1 MDTTATTAAV
11 EPTTIA
17 LPHILKQEPALH
29 IPLALLAPSPT
40 NPRRKF
46 DQAKLQELADGIRE
60 LGGNFQPI
68 LARPNPAHTEG
79 DGQPRYE
86 IVAGERR
93 WRACALAGLET
104 VLALVRPLTD
114 RQALQIQL
122 KENLDRE
129 SLHEL
134 EEAEGIKRLIDET
147 GETTEQIA
155 DSLGKG
161 RRWAF
166 GRLAL
171 LKLTPEVRELF
182 LADAFKATVAGLIAR
197 IPNPDQ
203 QLQAAQHI
211 ALGWGGEPYS
221 YRAASD
227 WLAKEYMLALAKAP
241 FDTGLT
247 YPVAGPCSACPK
259 RSGAAPDLF
268 EDVKGGDMCQ
278 DSKCYQAK
286 AAQHIDHQLAEAR
299 AAGHQ
304 VLEGDAAR
312 RLMISTSSLPH
323 GYHWFDKACPLS
335 TSDKPL
341 RELFGAKARDV
352 VTLHHPS
359 GAIVSIVP
367 ETSVRK
373 LLKSKGLLVPTTV
386 PEAPPAP
393 EGEADDDSTEG
404 EAASTQATSANPAA
418 KAPPAAKPKPRT
430 SAELAIETEAL
441 GHQLLGQRVHGLIR
455 IALQAQ
461 PELPLRALKLL
472 ILTHMHDASVEAFRL
487 IYASRG
493 WAMPTAVRTWPH
505 TPAFGRDLEAHIEGL
520 NGRELGELLIETL
533 VLEELTDGLDVDELI
548 DSDHFCAPTWS
559 LCKELRIDEAQ
570 LESMAAA
577 AAEAAFQQVRREED
591 ERLGT
596 PADATDAF
604 VQAHA
609 PAAPTAPRSPVK
621 YRNQATGETWSGKG
635 LQPKWLKVALA
646 AGSTLNDFEV
656 TPA

>member
-1 MDTTATTAAV
+1 MDTTADAVETTA
-11 EPTTIA
+11 IA
-17 LPHILKQEPALH
+17 LPHTLKQEPALH

-46 DQAKLQELADGIRE
+46 DAAKLQELADGIRD

-93 WRACALAGLET
+93 WRACGLAGLET

-134 EEAEGIKRLIDET
+134 EEAEGIQRLIDDT
-147 GETTEQIA
+147 GDTAEQIA
-155 DSLGKG
+155 ATLGKG
-161 RRWAF
+161 RRWLF

-171 LKLTPEVRELF
+171 LKLTPPVREMF

-203 QLQAAQHI
+203 QLQAAQHL

-221 YRAASD
+221 FRAAAE

-241 FDTGLT
+241 FDTALT

-286 AAQHIDHQLAEAR
+286 TAQHIDHQLAEAR

-304 VLEGDAAR
+304 VLEREAAR
-312 RLMISTSSLPH
+312 KLMPSSSVLPFS
-323 GYHWFDKACPLS
+323 YHWFDKACPLA

-352 VTLHHPS
+352 ITLHHPS

-367 ETSVRK
+367 EASVRK
-373 LLKSKGLLVPTTV
+373 LLKVKGLLVPTPV
-386 PEAPPAP
+386 
-393 EGEADDDSTEG
+393 
-404 EAASTQATSANPAA
+404 PAA
-418 KAPPAAKPKPRT
+418 APDAEAEDSADGEGVSFQGTVAWPMPTKASSPKAEPAAKPRT
-430 SAELAIETEAL
+430 AAELNARTRSVHL
-441 GHQLLGQRVHGLIR
+441 DLLGQRIHETLR
-455 IALQAQ
+455 RALQAQ
-461 PELPLRALKLL
+461 AELPLRALKLL
-472 ILTHMHDASVEAFRL
+472 ILTRMDDASVEAFRL

-493 WAMPTAVRTWPH
+493 WPMPTGGQWPGG
-505 TPAFGRDLEAHIEGL
+505 PMCGDLEHQLEGL
-520 NGRELGELLIETL
+520 NGRQLGELLIETL
-533 VLEELTDGLDVDELI
+533 VLEELTDQLDVDDLL

-559 LCKELRIDEAQ
+559 LASELNITEAQ
-570 LESMAAA
+570 LYSLESQTYDEALDQVQAE
-577 AAEAAFQQVRREED
+577 EAA
-591 ERLGT
+591 RLSA

-604 VQAHA
+604 VKAHTTA
-609 PAAPTAPRSPVK
+609 AAPTAPRSPVK

-635 LQPKWLKVALA
+635 LQPKWLKAAIA
-646 AGSTLNDFEV
+646 AGATLNDFEV